1 MRENESE
8 SESLTE
14 SKERELKIL
23 KNDNMLLQ

>member
-14 SKERELKIL
+14 SKEREFKIL

>member
-1 MRENESE
+1 MRENESK

>member
-1 MRENESE
+1 MRENKSE